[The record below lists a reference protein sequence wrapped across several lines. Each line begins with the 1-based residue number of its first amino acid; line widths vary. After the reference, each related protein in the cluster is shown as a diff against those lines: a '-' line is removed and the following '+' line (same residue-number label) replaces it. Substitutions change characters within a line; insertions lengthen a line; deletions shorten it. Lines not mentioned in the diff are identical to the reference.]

1 MIKKVRA
8 FAHFWYDFVV
18 GDDWRI
24 AFGVVLAL
32 AITARLSAT
41 TAMPVW
47 WIVIAVVAI
56 LLPLS
61 IRKAADRTEV
71 RQLPS
76 SSST

>member
-1 MIKKVRA
+1 MRA
-8 FAHFWYDFVV
+8 FGHFWYDFVV

-24 AFGVVLAL
+24 AIGVVLAL
-32 AITARLSAT
+32 AITAGLSAT
-41 TAMPVW
+41 TALPVW

-61 IRKAADRTEV
+61 IRRATDHGGAAQV
-71 RQLPS
+71 PS